1 MFFNIYYNQSKNKK
15 KNICYDDYLD
25 SNSKSLSDVYDI
37 YDVNNNNKGII
48 NQSNSIQQH
57 QYPKHDNTFIIN
69 RKDKVEKNETTSYMS
84 YRPDRIGPLHRK
96 YLHSDTWACDN
107 CTISGDWW
115 FMEKHP
121 CKKKS

>member
-15 KNICYDDYLD
+15 KNICYDDYLE
-25 SNSKSLSDVYDI
+25 SNSNPLSDVYDV
-37 YDVNNNNKGII
+37 YDDNNRII
-48 NQSNSIQQH
+48 NQPNSTQQH
-57 QYPKHDNTFIIN
+57 QYPNNNNSFIVSS
-69 RKDKVEKNETTSYMS
+69 KDKVEKIEDLITTSYMS

-115 FMEKHP
+115 FM
-121 CKKKS
+121 